1 MRLVLELGVK
11 TAPRNTAPLLK
22 RARAAPSTSPN
33 LRQHG
38 LSAEFP
44 RYSTWKTNVYMLI
57 EI

>member
-1 MRLVLELGVK
+1 MRLVLEVGVT

-22 RARAAPSTSPN
+22 RARAAPGTSLN

-44 RYSTWKTNVYMLI
+44 RYSTWKTNGYMLI
-57 EI
+57 KT